1 MGVTTPDRHV
11 RTRLYFISQSHVHA
25 VLNVLRYG
33 GLLKDMQ
40 NNTSSKEALDKLDS
54 TPELNY
60 LTQIMFMMY
69 EDARQPPD
77 SPSRFEV
84 QVLYSPG
91 VQYRER
97 FLCGV
102 GDQGHNPLQQSSDQ
116 ELVKSEEADWMSD
129 LEVIEPLTH
138 LCTVSVDSIFHTFN
152 TLMQAASH

>member
-1 MGVTTPDRHV
+1 M
-11 RTRLYFISQSHVHA
+11 
-25 VLNVLRYG
+25 
-33 GLLKDMQ
+33 
-40 NNTSSKEALDKLDS
+40 DS

-116 ELVKSEEADWMSD
+116 ELVSEHNSQVPPSQAPSSPSSPNNCTETGNRGVGRSLKGGGGGHAQAGGRAQEANFMRRKSTPIA
-129 LEVIEPLTH
+129 
-138 LCTVSVDSIFHTFN
+138 
-152 TLMQAASH
+152 